1 MYQTRTGATRKERVK
16 AVGMPRPDHESRGTV
31 VPLLSLTVKD
41 VSSDTYIVGCTTRT
55 HLYKPR
61 RIVIPFLFVCSRMIN
76 TWGAQRELTCN
87 VQDLDIY
94 LGDYSYIA
102 KAVDQIVF
110 DKSFFINPSF
120 THLKLECCFASPTG
134 FFISWENLKSLCL
147 SYVDLNE
154 DLFQSI
160 LFESPGLETFKLNEC
175 LGFTRLDIISK
186 SVKKFVISGYK
197 SISKDKFLKLSF
209 TICPVTSRLTI
220 EEYYMLKEH
229 LEKLCHVKHELK
241 LKLGD
246 RCSEVLYWLEAQR
259 FIVPPNI
266 KHVVDNELE

>member
-1 MYQTRTGATRKERVK
+1 
-16 AVGMPRPDHESRGTV
+16 
-31 VPLLSLTVKD
+31 
-41 VSSDTYIVGCTTRT
+41 
-55 HLYKPR
+55 
-61 RIVIPFLFVCSRMIN
+61 MIN

-197 SISKDKFLKLSF
+197 SISKDKFVHLNAPSILS
-209 TICPVTSRLTI
+209 LTI
-220 EEYYMLKEH
+220 QGCMILRDLRFVDVFSLVKAKFYHMPGDIPINDDEEYYMLKEH